1 MSSTAGDTR
10 WNITTSRNGDKLTA
24 GPDDPGL
31 VNFPGLNPPPAIGGQ
46 SISGNDTN
54 SNGNSQNGAALVR
67 VRVVGGMW
75 WTVSL
80 VLGGLGLVV
89 AAA

>member
-1 MSSTAGDTR
+1 MSSTAGDTH
-10 WNITTSRNGDKLTA
+10 WNITTSQNGDKLTA

-46 SISGNDTN
+46 ARSNNNTN
-54 SNGNSQNGAALVR
+54 ENGQNGAAQVR
-67 VRVVGGMW
+67 YRGVGL
-75 WTVSL
+75 WTASL